1 MKRESWFILLALIII
16 IYLSVFSVKVVSDEC
31 DGGGGGGG
39 YPPEEPEVVEI
50 KVEIET
56 EIETIKVTDP
66 VIETE
71 TVIVIEVVLPP
82 GPPPE
87 EEEHEREPPEHTTS
101 TTTRETTTTIPPTTT
116 TEPPTTTTEP
126 PTTTT
131 EPPTTTTEPPT
142 TTTIP
147 PTTTTTT
154 RETTTTI
161 PPTTTTVP
169 PTTTTTEPPWW
180 WPECTSNADCYDGN
194 PCTVD
199 ICVYPGTYNS
209 YCSYTNICT
218 TTSTTT
224 TTRPVC
230 NNNGRCESGETQD
243 NCPNDCKT
251 TVSMQPSVNL
261 MPGQQVTITI
271 AFNDSRYIAN
281 HDVKFDLTIDGQIW
295 SATDCWISGKKMG
308 GCAGCMSHPPGTI
321 SQNGYYKTQTTCNT
335 PITATTGSHT
345 LQATPTIY

>member
-101 TTTRETTTTIPPTTT
+101 
-116 TEPPTTTTEP
+116 
-126 PTTTT
+126 
-131 EPPTTTTEPPT
+131 
-142 TTTIP
+142 
-147 PTTTTTT
+147 TTT